1 MPRHETECA
10 IATTRIYSAHELD
23 QRYQQHTGYATS
35 EPHMPMAY
43 DLQHQYATAAAT
55 AAKTQPEQHLYHT
68 FCEYDFLITFYR
80 PAAVDASVVD
90 VVEVLDVELVVEV
103 VEVVEEVEEVEEV
116 DSVLVESCEYDFLIT
131 FYRPASADA
140 SVVDVVEV
148 LDVVLVVEVV
158 EVVEEVE
165 EVEEVDSVLVEFTI
179 IGAALILLL
188 QYYLYLRFSILPEE
202 SAEQKDINTKYSLP
216 ATIQQTARAINL
228 LPPTATP
235 AGHTHTGTLGATDAA
250 PLMSIN
256 FVMQFLFHELK
267 NSSRVRKW
275 FYRKLSLELD
285 ELLAK
290 TTTGKL
296 FDKLTIKELELGDQF
311 PEIRT
316 LRVHNVELD
325 DAGDRIEN
333 LDLLLE
339 IHYTGNFR
347 TSIDADMV
355 LGKKGSL
362 TLIVKQLSG
371 LARLQFTREPYT
383 HWSLSFLGDPELDL
397 AVESKYQGRQMQS
410 NITSLISNQIRKAVR
425 RKHTLPNYKLR
436 YKPFFHKTP
445 EEDPGDGDIQP
456 NGTLEVKVSE
466 ISRLMCSEAGTDI
479 YCTLTLASLAF
490 VEIRQ
495 KDNRN
500 VVVSMDVEIHKA
512 KNQQIGILFR
522 QIPEIGVEIEAV
534 LPNTPACKSN
544 LRPCDMLIAI
554 EGKRVQT
561 IQQVAKVFKGLQASA
576 FRLRIER
583 IIPGIIR
590 NDAILEDLELY
601 EDLGDAHTGYG
612 GVRASIEMD
621 FGGKQSISRPG
632 TGERGTSSESSL
644 GSTPTNSPKK
654 TKLIT
659 KALRKTISR
668 ESSEQSKEKEEDYK
682 ARCKMLAKLE
692 EKSRGS
698 PKTMGD
704 GMSELEHYYQHSTVD
719 CSINRL
725 IHMDDVGLFKLDE
738 NSRFLNIGVY
748 LKCAGD
754 SLLLGFVNI
763 AVGQILAECCE
774 TSLVQ
779 CWKKFELSPPMPQD
793 LKTHKLSSQSGF
805 NADLCF
811 GDMLLAF
818 TWDGNPNLQLGE
830 TATKQMAKSKSK
842 NNIAAEKIDNDSG
855 IFDTNSIRSTPSSS
869 SLTPATQTISSQ
881 RAHNFVRTH
890 FQRATQCD
898 FCGKK
903 IWLKDAVQ
911 CSECTMCC
919 HKKCITK
926 CQNAT
931 VCGPVDCSTVLQ
943 QRQPSI
949 SSATPEFTVTDADAL
964 DASEGEEAMPSAD
977 SEEVAETTYIK
988 APPTPSLEVHR
999 SSLTG
1004 LLAQGIKRVNSANNL
1019 AIPGIVSS
1027 LAGSGGSSGG
1037 SSGTGGGMAAVA
1049 RSLPPS
1055 PQRSPS
1061 RKSSLVSNPFATF
1074 EVVTQRLEAIPTDA
1088 SQLSFEQINAI
1099 SEPIMGIS
1107 KDDDVMTL
1115 AKNASRNLYSEVIGA
1130 ERVEKINLLLSKL
1143 RLALDSETAMY
1154 SSLAL
1159 ANTTK
1164 AENADASSTASKST
1178 TLGKSEERVQ
1188 ALSVIMLY
1196 LCTGL
1201 QHAQGVEMR

>member
-1 MPRHETECA
+1 MEIPLSMLLLLC
-10 IATTRIYSAHELD
+10 
-23 QRYQQHTGYATS
+23 
-35 EPHMPMAY
+35 
-43 DLQHQYATAAAT
+43 
-55 AAKTQPEQHLYHT
+55 
-68 FCEYDFLITFYR
+68 
-80 PAAVDASVVD
+80 
-90 VVEVLDVELVVEV
+90 LV
-103 VEVVEEVEEVEEV
+103 
-116 DSVLVESCEYDFLIT
+116 
-131 FYRPASADA
+131 
-140 SVVDVVEV
+140 
-148 LDVVLVVEVV
+148 
-158 EVVEEVE
+158 
-165 EVEEVDSVLVEFTI
+165 FTI
-179 IGAALILLL
+179 IGAALMLLL
-188 QYYLYLRFSILPEE
+188 QYYLYLRFSILPEA

-216 ATIQQTARAINL
+216 ARIQQTARAINL
-228 LPPTATP
+228 SSPAAATT
-235 AGHTHTGTLGATDAA
+235 GHTHTAGATDAA

-311 PEIRT
+311 PEIRN

-325 DAGDRIEN
+325 EAGDRIEN
-333 LDLLLE
+333 LDILLE

-347 TSIDADMV
+347 TWIDADMV

-371 LARLQFTREPYT
+371 LARLQFTRDPYT

-397 AVESKYQGRQMQS
+397 AIESKYQGRQMQS

-445 EEDPGDGDIQP
+445 EEDAGDGDIQP

-466 ISRLMCSEAGTDI
+466 ISRLMCPEVVTEV

-512 KNQQIGILFR
+512 KNQQVGILFR
-522 QIPEIGVEIEAV
+522 QISEQGVEIEAV
-534 LPNTPACKSN
+534 LPNTPACKSD
-544 LRPCDMLIAI
+544 LRAGDMLTAI
-554 EGKRVQT
+554 EGKRVIS
-561 IQQVAKVFKGLQASA
+561 IQQVAKIFKSLQASV

-601 EDLGDAHTGYG
+601 EDLGDAHMGYG
-612 GVRASIEMD
+612 VGKTSTEAELS
-621 FGGKQSISRPG
+621 GKQTISRPG
-632 TGERGTSSESSL
+632 TAEKCTSSESSH
-644 GSTPTNSPKK
+644 GNTPTSSPKK

-659 KALRKTISR
+659 KALKKTISR
-668 ESSEQSKEKEEDYK
+668 DSSDQVKEKEDDFK
-682 ARCKMLAKLE
+682 VRSKQLAKQE
-692 EKSRGS
+692 IKPKGS
-698 PKTMGD
+698 PKTLGD
-704 GMSELEHYYQHSTVD
+704 GVNEVEHYYQHSTVD
-719 CSINRL
+719 CSIGSL
-725 IHMDDVGLFKLDE
+725 IHMDDMGYFKLDE
-738 NSRFLNIGVY
+738 SSRFLNIGVY
-748 LKCAGD
+748 SKCTGD

-763 AVGQILAECCE
+763 PVGQILAECCE

-818 TWDGNPNLQLGE
+818 TWDGNPNLSLNE
-830 TATKQMAKSKSK
+830 AAVKQVAKSKSK
-842 NNIAAEKIDNDSG
+842 NNIAAEKTDNDSG
-855 IFDTNSIRSTPSSS
+855 IFDNNSLRSVPSSS
-869 SLTPATQTISSQ
+869 SLASTTQTSSNQ
-881 RAHNFVRTH
+881 LRAHSFVRTH

-911 CSECTMCC
+911 CSECAMCC

-931 VCGPVDCSTVLQ
+931 VCGPVDCSTALQ

-949 SSATPEFTVTDADAL
+949 SSTAPEFTVTDADAL
-964 DASEGEEAMPSAD
+964 DASEGEEAMSGEN
-977 SEEVAETTYIK
+977 EETVETASTK
-988 APPTPSLEVHR
+988 ASPTPSLEVHR

-1004 LLAQGIKRVNSANNL
+1004 LLAQGMKRVNSANNL

-1027 LAGSGGSSGG
+1027 LTGGGGGSGGG
-1037 SSGTGGGMAAVA
+1037 GTGGSNTSLAK
-1049 RSLPPS
+1049 SLPPS

-1061 RKSSLVSNPFATF
+1061 RKSSLVCNPFATF
-1074 EVVTQRLEAIPTDA
+1074 EVITQRLEAIPTKA
-1088 SQLSFEQINAI
+1088 TTLSVEQINAI
-1099 SEPIMGIS
+1099 SEPIMSIT
-1107 KDDDVMTL
+1107 KDEDVMTL
-1115 AKNASRNLYSEVIGA
+1115 AKNASRNLYSNINGV

-1143 RLALDSETAMY
+1143 RLALDSETATY
-1154 SSLAL
+1154 SSLAS
-1159 ANTTK
+1159 ASTTK
-1164 AENADASSTASKST
+1164 NDSVDTNNAVLKST
-1178 TLGKSEERVQ
+1178 ILSKSEERVQ

-1196 LCTGL
+1196 LCTAL